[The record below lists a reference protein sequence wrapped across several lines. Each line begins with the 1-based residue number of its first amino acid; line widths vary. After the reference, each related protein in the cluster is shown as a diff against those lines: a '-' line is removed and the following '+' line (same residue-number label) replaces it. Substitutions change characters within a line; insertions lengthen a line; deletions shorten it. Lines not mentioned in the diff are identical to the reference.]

1 MMAKGAVHQVEQVG
15 IFSPKMIPTDD
26 LGPGRDRL
34 HHRRDQDRGR
44 LQCRRHAS
52 PTTATPAT
60 EALPGFKPS
69 VPVVWC
75 GLYPV
80 DADDFEKLRE

>member
-1 MMAKGAVHQVEQVG
+1 MMSTGAVHSVEQVG
-15 IFSPKMIPTDD
+15 VFSPKMIPTDD
-26 LGPGRDRL
+26 LGPGEIGYITAV
-34 HHRRDQDRGR
+34 DQDGGGLLR
-44 LQCRRHAS
+44 RRHAS
-52 PTTATPAT
+52 PTTAHPAA

-69 VPVVWC
+69 IPVVWC